1 MQFSC
6 NQDTFSKYL
15 NIVSRIVSSKP
26 GLPILNNVM
35 FETKK
40 GKLMMTAT
48 DLEVGINCWIGAE
61 VRAEGKTT
69 IPARQLSE
77 FVNSVNADKVDG
89 LLDNQVLTVSTP
101 NNYAKFN
108 TMVADDFPSI
118 GIIKAENPLLRI
130 SKEDV
135 IDAVGKVAFSAAKDD
150 VKPVLTG
157 VRIEIEDDIM
167 AFVAAD
173 GLRLSRFIVRLS
185 TPIKD
190 SIELLIP
197 AKAFEELARILMDFS
212 SDEVDD
218 EFVDFYLLEDKNQVL
233 FRFND
238 IDLVSRL
245 IDGQFPD
252 YKAIIPS
259 THQTISTFSKVDFQN
274 SLKVVSIIARS
285 VLGNKTILK
294 IDPKKKTVTMS
305 ASQADVGSN
314 QSVFDAKV
322 EGEAI
327 EMAFSSRFL
336 SDFLTNAAGEEIE
349 FECNTPVS
357 PGVFKIKGNDN
368 YLHLI
373 MPMRL

>member
-35 FETKK
+35 FETSK

-48 DLEVGINCWIGAE
+48 DLEVGIHCWIGAE

-77 FVNSVNADKVDG
+77 FVHSVNADKVDG
-89 LLDNQVLTVSTP
+89 LLDNQVFTVSTP

-108 TMVADDFPSI
+108 TTVADDFPTI
-118 GIIKAENPLLRI
+118 GAIKAEKPLLRI

-135 IDAVGKVAFSAAKDD
+135 IDAVSKVAFSAAKDD

-157 VRIEIEDDIM
+157 VRIEIEDDVM

-173 GLRLSRFIVRLS
+173 GLRLSRYVVRLS

-190 SIELLIP
+190 SIELLVP
-197 AKAFEELARILMDFS
+197 AKAFEELARILTDFS
-212 SDEVDD
+212 QDEVDD
-218 EFVDFYLLEDKNQVL
+218 EYVDFYLLEDKNQVL

-259 THQTISTFSKVDFQN
+259 THQTTCSFSKVDFQN

-294 IDPKKKTVTMS
+294 VDPKKKTVTMS

-314 QSVFDAKV
+314 QSVFDAEV
-322 EGEAI
+322 DGDSI

-336 SDFLTNAAGEEIE
+336 TDFLTNAAGEEIE

-357 PGVFKIKGNDN
+357 PGVFKIKGNDS
-368 YLHLI
+368 YIHLI

>member
-1 MQFSC
+1 
-6 NQDTFSKYL
+6 
-15 NIVSRIVSSKP
+15 
-26 GLPILNNVM
+26 
-35 FETKK
+35 
-40 GKLMMTAT
+40 MMTAT